1 MEHFHRIAILSGLTG
16 WLPDRVQTII
26 TTMITTERCLEV
38 AQQTA
43 TLHTNHGDITLLL
56 FGDQAPKTVDN
67 FVGLASGTKEYTDP
81 KTGERRSSKFYD
93 GLTFHRVID
102 GFMIQGGCPLG
113 TGTGGPGYTFGDE
126 FHPDLVFNKPYLLAM
141 ANAGPGTNGS
151 QFFITVGPQPHLNRK
166 HTIFGEVADQ
176 PSRDVVDQIAQVR
189 TGRGDRPVNPVV
201 IESVSMDSGGTPE

>member
-43 TLHTNHGDITLLL
+43 TLHTNHGDITVLL

-126 FHPDLVFNKPYLLAM
+126 FHPDLVFNKPYQLAM

>member
-1 MEHFHRIAILSGLTG
+1 VEHFHRIAILSGLTG

-56 FGDQAPKTVDN
+56 FGDQAPTTVDN